1 MRTWLFLMST
11 EGIVLLP
18 VVLVQIYFGLPLAVT
33 AIYSL
38 IVVALFK
45 LLSFYKCYTIF
56 FRRNGIFVQSFLYFC
71 ALELM
76 PLGVLWGVL
85 NEVEHCLMINF

>member
-11 EGIVLLP
+11 EGIVLFP

-56 FRRNGIFVQSFLYFC
+56 SAEMAFLCKVFCTFVR
-71 ALELM
+71 
-76 PLGVLWGVL
+76 L
-85 NEVEHCLMINF
+85 N